1 MNNNNAIDINKI
13 MVNYGGK
20 YLSLKECAEMFNLD
34 PNILAGEYI
43 NNGDIFSSI
52 MNASHK
58 KAVLEAVS
66 KYIISSS
73 ADALGLFD
81 IIRVNTQ
88 NLEEYKND
96 FFRALNNRNDDEII
110 AFNKFN
116 LIAIIKLNEQNMPLI
131 RNQDKDFVTDLI
143 DKIIYSEDFIINM
156 SKKDASNLYNI
167 ITHYTIPFELISKIN
182 NYYLLCDD
190 MDKLITPKTNN
201 NMSKIKK

>member
-1 MNNNNAIDINKI
+1 M
-13 MVNYGGK
+13 
-20 YLSLKECAEMFNLD
+20 SLKECAEMFNLG
-34 PNILAGEYI
+34 PNILEGEYI

-58 KAVLEAVS
+58 KVVLEAVS

-73 ADALGLFD
+73 A
-81 IIRVNTQ
+81 
-88 NLEEYKND
+88 
-96 FFRALNNRNDDEII
+96 
-110 AFNKFN
+110 
-116 LIAIIKLNEQNMPLI
+116 
-131 RNQDKDFVTDLI
+131 TDLI

>member
-1 MNNNNAIDINKI
+1 

-20 YLSLKECAEMFNLD
+20 YLSLKECAEMFNLA

-52 MNASHK
+52 MNASYK
-58 KAVLEAVS
+58 KVVLEAVS

-73 ADALGLFD
+73 A
-81 IIRVNTQ
+81 
-88 NLEEYKND
+88 
-96 FFRALNNRNDDEII
+96 
-110 AFNKFN
+110 
-116 LIAIIKLNEQNMPLI
+116 
-131 RNQDKDFVTDLI
+131 TDLI

-156 SKKDASNLYNI
+156 SKIDASNLYNI

>member
-58 KAVLEAVS
+58 KVVLEAVS

-73 ADALGLFD
+73 A
-81 IIRVNTQ
+81 
-88 NLEEYKND
+88 
-96 FFRALNNRNDDEII
+96 
-110 AFNKFN
+110 
-116 LIAIIKLNEQNMPLI
+116 
-131 RNQDKDFVTDLI
+131 TDLI

>member
-20 YLSLKECAEMFNLD
+20 YLSLKECAEMFNLA

-52 MNASHK
+52 MNASYK
-58 KAVLEAVS
+58 KVVLEAVS

-73 ADALGLFD
+73 A
-81 IIRVNTQ
+81 
-88 NLEEYKND
+88 
-96 FFRALNNRNDDEII
+96 
-110 AFNKFN
+110 
-116 LIAIIKLNEQNMPLI
+116 
-131 RNQDKDFVTDLI
+131 TDLI

-201 NMSKIKK
+201 NM